1 MTYFLDTNICID
13 FLRGRNPALVKKL
26 KTLQPK
32 DILISAIVKAE
43 LLTGAAKSQDPKRQE
58 SIVLEFLEPFEV
70 VAFDST
76 CSYDYAKVR
85 SVLEQAGDKIGPNDL
100 IIAAT
105 VLAHDGILVTS
116 NTREFERVAKL
127 RVESWDKPME

>member
-85 SVLEQAGDKIGPNDL
+85 SVL
-100 IIAAT
+100 
-105 VLAHDGILVTS
+105 
-116 NTREFERVAKL
+116 
-127 RVESWDKPME
+127 